1 MSKMNRTKFNV
12 CVNLQ
17 SCSVLFKVYTCAI
30 WFVCVLSLYVGIAS
44 TLLFTAFVY
53 SQITL
58 FKVRSVKRVW
68 RINAHF
74 RPYVFRRRRGVARFW
89 GEQEHPLALDL
100 SSAGK
105 EQAKQG
111 EVFWGGGRGGRFIW
125 GTTAL
130 SYLTRGEGPTTL
142 KIGGRQWTP
151 RLRGEKLEH
160 HIQAALFPN
169 QPTFPPTILLRCGRL
184 FYVTMTL
191 NLTHSS
197 NFCSVCACVCV

>member
-1 MSKMNRTKFNV
+1 MKGTKFNV

-17 SCSVLFKVYTCAI
+17 SCGVLFKVYTCAI
-30 WFVCVLSLYVGIAS
+30 WFVCVLFLYVGIAS
-44 TLLFTAFVY
+44 TPLFTGFVY

-74 RPYVFRRRRGVARFW
+74 RPYVFRRRRGVIW
-89 GEQEHPLALDL
+89 LQGEAEMSPNSLALDL

-105 EQAKQG
+105 RRHE
-111 EVFWGGGRGGRFIW
+111 EERRGVLIHLD
-125 GTTAL
+125 TTSL

-142 KIGGRQWTP
+142 KIGSRQWTP

-160 HIQAALFPN
+160 HIQATLFPN
-169 QPTFPPTILLRCGRL
+169 QPSFPATILLRHGRL

-191 NLTHSS
+191 NLIH
-197 NFCSVCACVCV
+197 